1 MASSEIIEAL
11 QRCELFSTL
20 GEEEIEQIATLSE
33 IKTYKAGD
41 TVITQGEYGT
51 KLYLIAEGQVALL
64 RSVNLGSRQ
73 GTMTI
78 ALLGRGRGVGWSALI
93 CEPCSASASA
103 VCQKPSKLV
112 SLEGTKLREM
122 LDARPEVGFQVMER
136 LAYVLNDR
144 LRAAYGAM
152 DTFR

>member
-103 VCQKPSKLV
+103 VCQKSSKLV
-112 SLEGTKLREM
+112 SLEGTKL
-122 LDARPEVGFQVMER
+122 
-136 LAYVLNDR
+136 
-144 LRAAYGAM
+144 
-152 DTFR
+152 

>member
-1 MASSEIIEAL
+1 
-11 QRCELFSTL
+11 
-20 GEEEIEQIATLSE
+20 
-33 IKTYKAGD
+33 
-41 TVITQGEYGT
+41 
-51 KLYLIAEGQVALL
+51 
-64 RSVNLGSRQ
+64 
-73 GTMTI
+73 MTI